1 MENFNMSKPI
11 GPLWS
16 GKLLPFLLLITRPM
30 IVIVLKDS
38 FFTIPLKVQD
48 KEKIGFAVSSY
59 KGTQPEK

>member
-1 MENFNMSKPI
+1 MVWKTFTFFITYNKAYDCDSFK
-11 GPLWS
+11 G
-16 GKLLPFLLLITRPM
+16 LL
-30 IVIVLKDS
+30 